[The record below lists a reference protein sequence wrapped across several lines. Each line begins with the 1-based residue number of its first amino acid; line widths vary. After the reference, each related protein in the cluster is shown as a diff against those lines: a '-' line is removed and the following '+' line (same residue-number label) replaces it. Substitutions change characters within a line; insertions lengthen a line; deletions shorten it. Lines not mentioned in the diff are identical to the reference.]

1 MRSSSVWRVV
11 YLCAADNFPACTMDD
26 LPSFSQRRV
35 SAHHV
40 RAAWSLKKGACARKR
55 PCAPRSPAVGVLAP
69 TSVAAFPAARV
80 ATRVALPRA
89 PGAEPPWSSRLP
101 TPAPALRRDVR
112 DTGSLTRP
120 LHTCQALHRV
130 SSRRRATL
138 YQTSHAG
145 AQIQRGAVLRYLRC
159 RLAPASSVPPE
170 WRDTTYCVPR
180 Q

>member
-55 PCAPRSPAVGVLAP
+55 PYAPRSPAVGVLAP

-80 ATRVALPRA
+80 ATRGALPRA
-89 PGAEPPWSSRLP
+89 PGAEPPWSPRLP
-101 TPAPALRRDVR
+101 TPSPALRRDVAQSALRADSKDISPFLR
-112 DTGSLTRP
+112 DRLVAR
-120 LHTCQALHRV
+120 LMHTYHV
-130 SSRRRATL
+130 
-138 YQTSHAG
+138 
-145 AQIQRGAVLRYLRC
+145 
-159 RLAPASSVPPE
+159 
-170 WRDTTYCVPR
+170 
-180 Q
+180 